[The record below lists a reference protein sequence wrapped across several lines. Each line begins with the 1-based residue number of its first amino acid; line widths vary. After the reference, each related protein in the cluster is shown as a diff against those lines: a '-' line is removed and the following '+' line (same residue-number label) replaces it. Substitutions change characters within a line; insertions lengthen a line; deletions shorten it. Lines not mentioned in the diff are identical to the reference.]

1 MTSASKYL
9 ATYLNDHLGG
19 ATAGVELVRRA
30 ARENE
35 GSELGAFLSELAMEI
50 ETDRETLETI
60 MGELGVKPDRAKIA
74 AGWAAEKVG
83 RLKPNAQLRG
93 YSPLSPLVE
102 LEGLLVGIQGKL
114 AMWRAVS
121 RDRRL
126 RGPRSRAPGGARR
139 PGREPAGRR
148 RAPPPRGRPP
158 GAHGGLTAR
167 SPAPVWRQDF
177 TLRR

>member
-1 MTSASKYL
+1 MPSASKYL

-35 GSELGAFLSELAMEI
+35 GSELGAFLSELAVEI
-50 ETDRETLETI
+50 AADRDTLEAI
-60 MGELGVKPDRAKIA
+60 MGELDVKADRAKVA
-74 AGWAAEKVG
+74 AGWAIEKLG

-114 AMWRAVS
+114 AMWRALAEIADA
-121 RDRRL
+121 RGLDRARL
-126 RGPRSRAPGGARR
+126 EALAARAEGQQADVERYRLEVARR
-139 PGREPAGRR
+139 A
-148 RAPPPRGRPP
+148 
-158 GAHGGLTAR
+158 LTA
-167 SPAPVWRQDF
+167 V
-177 TLRR
+177 